1 MKKSSIISWPVFIWT
16 NNIDKNKTSKA
27 RSKKKTIEIQHKKT
41 IYFNVSQTFFL
52 CKSYIQL
59 TRLFSLYFCSFPVV
73 ICICIWLCTLKVFI
87 FKKRNTFFVD
97 AFCFCCEEKKRSILF
112 YFQIVLY
119 LSEIYRVPF
128 RWKHLFGR
136 LLGIFVAA
144 FNRSRQ
150 LNREHVAYCLHFE
163 LSSSLF
169 LKNSCVSNQIG
180 NSAFFTSHRCC
191 LNRYYFVYN
200 NVAANNA
207 IEQK

>member
-1 MKKSSIISWPVFIWT
+1 M
-16 NNIDKNKTSKA
+16 
-27 RSKKKTIEIQHKKT
+27 
-41 IYFNVSQTFFL
+41 